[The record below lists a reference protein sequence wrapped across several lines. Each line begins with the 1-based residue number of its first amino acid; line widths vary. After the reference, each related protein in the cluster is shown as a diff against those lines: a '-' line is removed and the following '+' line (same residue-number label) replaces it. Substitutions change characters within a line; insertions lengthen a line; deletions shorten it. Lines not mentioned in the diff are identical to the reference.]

1 VTRTRGSTNLGVVM
15 RARQSSQ
22 LRLLLP
28 TMSLLN
34 KLPPPKVGNP
44 LEMAVTGVLEVVI
57 PSGLLL
63 VEAATPSGLLLVEA
77 EILSGVLKEVVTT
90 GLPLPLPPPRMSK
103 NLPSGLNAVPGT
115 VRRKSQTTH

>member
-1 VTRTRGSTNLGVVM
+1 
-15 RARQSSQ
+15 
-22 LRLLLP
+22 
-28 TMSLLN
+28 MSLLN